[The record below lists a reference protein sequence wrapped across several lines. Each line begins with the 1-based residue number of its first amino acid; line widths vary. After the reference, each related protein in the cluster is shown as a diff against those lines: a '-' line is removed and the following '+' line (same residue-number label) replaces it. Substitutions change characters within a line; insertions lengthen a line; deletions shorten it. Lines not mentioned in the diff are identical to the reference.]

1 MPAVDTN
8 IVVRFIVRDDETQ
21 AQRSKAI
28 LLDRGVWIAKTVL
41 LETEWVLR
49 STYKYSRQ
57 AMHDALTDLL
67 GLPGVEAEDSAE
79 VAQALKWFAA
89 GLDFADALHLAS
101 RPDGA
106 RFVTFDEALAR
117 QARRAGIASVAS
129 VAP

>member
-8 IVVRFIVRDDETQ
+8 IVVRFLTRDHLDQFARAE
-21 AQRSKAI
+21 RVFM
-28 LLDRGVWIAKTVL
+28 DRGVWIAKTVL

-49 STYKYSRQ
+49 STYKYSPQ
-57 AMHDALTDLL
+57 AMHDALTELL
-67 GLPGVEAEDSAE
+67 GLPGVEVEDSAE
-79 VAQALKWFAA
+79 VARALDWFAA

-117 QARRAGIASVAS
+117 QARRVGIAAVAA
-129 VAP
+129 V